1 MMDCPFE
8 LIAATGIAESDDMA
22 FKFGERISLDR
33 LAGPGTGLI
42 DAIGN
47 VERFHCAFLGL
58 GIIFGHYSS
67 IWNRDG

>member
-1 MMDCPFE
+1 MMDGLVEFIP
-8 LIAATGIAESDDMA
+8 ATGIAEPDDMA
-22 FKFGERISLDR
+22 FILCERIGLDR

-47 VERFHCAFLGL
+47 VERLHCAFLCL

-67 IWNRDG
+67 IWNYDG